1 MSAPLEKPAPRLQ
14 SPREELANS
23 VSAGIGALAALATV
37 PLLTRTTPAASSPW
51 ALAGCLVFSVTL
63 AFSYLA
69 SALYH
74 ALPRNSALKPRARGF
89 DHAGIYLLIADTYT
103 PFTLGPLRAWGGW
116 MLLAIIWALA
126 VAGILLKAFGG
137 APYHRYSTALYLGL
151 GWIGLLAAKLFWD
164 HLPLGG
170 LGWLLAGGVAYT
182 TGVAFY
188 ARKRLPFHHLI
199 WHVFVLAGSGCH
211 FCAVFW
217 YARA

>member
-1 MSAPLEKPAPRLQ
+1 LDEAPREPAWQ
-14 SPREELANS
+14 
-23 VSAGIGALAALATV
+23 
-37 PLLTRTTPAASSPW
+37 AASRVETAVLQLLQFLERVPGRP
-51 ALAGCLVFSVTL
+51 AIERVK
-63 AFSYLA
+63 
-69 SALYH
+69 YH
-74 ALPRNSALKPRARGF
+74 
-89 DHAGIYLLIADTYT
+89 
-103 PFTLGPLRAWGGW
+103 
-116 MLLAIIWALA
+116 
-126 VAGILLKAFGG
+126 
-137 APYHRYSTALYLGL
+137 L
-151 GWIGLLAAKLFWD
+151 GWIGLLAAKLFRD